1 MSENHEFHNENGP
14 DGESIELPPSFFPS
28 DEFSQ
33 PEELV
38 DVLVEV
44 RVDGIFER
52 ESEYN
57 IHHFMRLSDSLRR
70 LEILIGASEA
80 KAILDACER
89 VIPERPMT
97 HDLLRVMIEKL
108 GATLDRVVIDD
119 VWSDKYYAKVYLD
132 RNGEEIEIDS
142 RPSDAV
148 AIAVRFDAPIF
159 VQSHVFD
166 FVHSD

>member
-1 MSENHEFHNENGP
+1 
-14 DGESIELPPSFFPS
+14 
-28 DEFSQ
+28 
-33 PEELV
+33 
-38 DVLVEV
+38 
-44 RVDGIFER
+44 
-52 ESEYN
+52 
-57 IHHFMRLSDSLRR
+57 MRLSDSLRR

-97 HDLLRVMIEKL
+97 HDLLRVTIEKL

-148 AIAVRFDAPIF
+148 AVAVRFDAPIF